1 LLLNRL
7 RNSLL
12 LRLGGM
18 FAAITLLAVA
28 SMSTSWMVAET
39 TQGSGQAINLAG
51 SLRMQSW
58 RMATIYLRLQ
68 QDGEAQYRKELE
80 QAISRFEGDLKAA
93 PILSV
98 LPDDQTAPLALV
110 YQQVSASWHT
120 QVRPQLTGL
129 PSTPAATA
137 GDSVVLEPIPE
148 FVDQI
153 NDLVKQIEEAAEA
166 KILVMRV
173 ILGASVIA
181 TLLVVALSIYL
192 VYNILVSP
200 LRGLLELADR
210 IGQGDL
216 AVRTE
221 LTGEDEIG
229 RLGQAFNHMAED
241 LSKQYQNLEARVA
254 EKTAEL
260 TVANRS
266 LELLYH
272 SIARLYSGPVAHDT
286 YAILLKD
293 LENVLGV
300 GHGLACLVE
309 TGDDRARVIA
319 TTLDP
324 ARGDLDVCGLT
335 SCAECLA
342 SRSLSVHA
350 LKNGVRVLSLPL
362 ADSEHHYGVLQ
373 LEMPAGRDLES
384 WQTQLLEALSRHI
397 GIAIGTARRIEQS
410 RRLSLLEER
419 AAIARE
425 LHDSL
430 AQSLAYMKIQVSRLK
445 PLVPSTGS
453 GQAPLTGSGQAPSTG
468 SGQAPSTGSGQAP
481 STGSGQAPSTGS
493 GQAPSTG
500 SGQAPSADA
509 GQARVLAGASATEVL
524 EELREGLNSAYRQ
537 LRELLT
543 TFRLRIEGEGLAAA
557 LQTTV
562 AEFSSRG
569 GLPVALKVH
578 LAGCPLTPNEEIHT
592 LQIVREALSNV
603 VNHAQARRAEVSV
616 ICNSDGS
623 VSATVIDDGIGI
635 RRSAGAHH
643 YGMTIMEERAKHLG
657 VQLSVENLPALGTR
671 VTLHFTPQAR
681 QSPGRAIHPLHLT

>member
-1 LLLNRL
+1 MRRLLGNRL
-7 RNSLL
+7 QNSLL

-18 FAAITLLAVA
+18 FVAITVLAVA

-58 RMATIYLRLQ
+58 RMASIHQRLL
-68 QDGEAQYRKELE
+68 QDGKPEHRASLGE
-80 QAISRFEGDLKAA
+80 AISRFDRDLKAE
-93 PILSV
+93 PILAV
-98 LPDDQTAPLALV
+98 LPADETAPLNRV
-110 YQQVSASWHT
+110 YRQVERSWHE
-120 QVRPQLTGL
+120 QIRPGLVRL
-129 PSTPAATA
+129 PATA
-137 GDSVVLEPIPE
+137 AADAAVLDDIPE
-148 FVDQI
+148 FVARI

-173 ILGASVIA
+173 ILGAAVIA

-192 VYNILVSP
+192 VNNILVHP
-200 LRGLLELADR
+200 LRDLLEMTDR
-210 IGQGDL
+210 IGQGNL
-216 AVRTE
+216 AMRTD

-241 LSKQYQNLEARVA
+241 LSKLYQNLEARVA

-260 TVANRS
+260 TIANRS

-300 GHGLACLVE
+300 GHGLACLVD
-309 TGDDRARVIA
+309 TSGAQGRVIA
-319 TTLDP
+319 STLDP
-324 ARGDLDVCGLT
+324 ARDIDVCGLT
-335 SCAECLA
+335 SCSECLA
-342 SRSLSVHA
+342 NRALSVHP
-350 LKNGVRVLSLPL
+350 LKGGTRVLSLPL
-362 ADSEHHYGVLQ
+362 SDSEHQYGVLQ
-373 LEMPAGRDLES
+373 LEMPPGRSLEA

-419 AAIARE
+419 AALARE

-430 AQSLAYMKIQVSRLK
+430 AQSLSYMKIQVSRLK
-445 PLVPSTGS
+445 PLLP
-453 GQAPLTGSGQAPSTG
+453 A
-468 SGQAPSTGSGQAP
+468 
-481 STGSGQAPSTGS
+481 
-493 GQAPSTG
+493 
-500 SGQAPSADA
+500 ADA
-509 GQARVLAGASATEVL
+509 GPRPGDGPEAGEVLA
-524 EELREGLNSAYRQ
+524 ELREGLNSAYRQ

-562 AEFSSRG
+562 TEFSARG
-569 GLPVALKVH
+569 NIPIALEVH
-578 LAGCPLTPNEEIHT
+578 LAGCTLSPNEEIHA

-603 VNHAQARRAEVSV
+603 LNHAHASRAEVRV
-616 ICNSDGS
+616 LCNSDGS
-623 VSATVIDDGIGI
+623 VSATVTDDGTGI
-635 RRSAGAHH
+635 RQPAGAHH
-643 YGMTIMEERAKHLG
+643 YGMTIMEERARHLG
-657 VQLSVENLPALGTR
+657 GQLTAENLPTLGTR
-671 VTLHFTPQAR
+671 VTLHFMPDKQREPVPPIHSVPQN
-681 QSPGRAIHPLHLT
+681 

>member
-1 LLLNRL
+1 MRRLLVNKLQ
-7 RNSLL
+7 NSLL

-18 FAAITLLAVA
+18 FAAITVLAVA

-39 TQGSGQAINLAG
+39 TQGSGKAINLAG

-58 RMATIYLRLQ
+58 RMASLYQRLQ
-68 QDGEAQYRKELE
+68 QNGDPAYRENLQ
-80 QAISRFEGDLKAA
+80 QAISQFDGDLKAG
-93 PILSV
+93 PILAV
-98 LPDDQTAPLALV
+98 LPADETAPLRQV
-110 YQQVSASWHT
+110 YREVERSWRT
-120 QVRPQLTGL
+120 QIRPGL
-129 PSTPAATA
+129 AKPPATTA
-137 GDSVVLEPIPE
+137 RPAVLDQIPA
-148 FVDQI
+148 FVARI
-153 NDLVKQIEEAAEA
+153 NDLVKQIEDAAEA

-192 VYNILVSP
+192 VNNILVHP
-200 LRGLLELADR
+200 LRGLLELADQ
-210 IGQGDL
+210 IGQGNL
-216 AVRTE
+216 AVRTD

-241 LSKQYQNLEARVA
+241 LSKLYQNLEARVE

-260 TVANRS
+260 TIANRS

-286 YAILLKD
+286 YAILLHD

-324 ARGDLDVCGLT
+324 ARGDIDICGLT
-335 SCAECLA
+335 SCAECMAGRTLA
-342 SRSLSVHA
+342 VHA
-350 LKNGVRVLSLPL
+350 LKNGARMLSLPL
-362 ADSEHHYGVLQ
+362 SDSEHHYGVLQ
-373 LEMPAGRDLES
+373 LEMPPGRDLEP
-384 WQTQLLEALSRHI
+384 WQSQLLEALSRHI

-419 AAIARE
+419 AALARE

-445 PLVPSTGS
+445 PLVDNPQRG
-453 GQAPLTGSGQAPSTG
+453 
-468 SGQAPSTGSGQAP
+468 
-481 STGSGQAPSTGS
+481 
-493 GQAPSTG
+493 
-500 SGQAPSADA
+500 DA
-509 GQARVLAGASATEVL
+509 GREVL

-562 AEFSSRG
+562 AEFSARG
-569 GLPVALKVH
+569 DIPITLAAH
-578 LAGCPLTPNEEIHT
+578 LAGCPLTANEEIHT

-603 VNHAQARRAEVSV
+603 INHAQARQAEVRV
-616 ICNSDGS
+616 TCNGDGS
-623 VSATVIDDGIGI
+623 VSAIVTDDGKGI
-635 RRSAGAHH
+635 HEAAGAHH

-657 VQLSVENLPALGTR
+657 GQLNVENLPMLGTR
-671 VTLHFTPQAR
+671 VTLHFMPSTRRDVA
-681 QSPGRAIHPLHLT
+681 HPIQPIGLT